1 VPLALRRT
9 LQAIGLVAWL
19 WIIAQALFGGSGDGD
34 VASLFLWVFGWV
46 GVALVS
52 ALVGPVWEWLSPF
65 TTIHAIL
72 SAIADRVGLGGDQPA
87 RYPHSLGRW
96 PAVAGFAAVV
106 WLELVARL
114 EGGRELGLLLLGYT
128 IVSVAA
134 MSVFGREAW
143 RERGEVFSVWFRLLG
158 RMAPF
163 ALAGPPEGGVV
174 ARRRFG
180 GGLLSREWTTDELV
194 LLALG
199 TGSIIFDGLSQT
211 EAYFELFVVQAPL
224 GVGLVRDTI
233 TAAVFLVGMTLVVL
247 AVART
252 LGARA
257 VGAGLLP
264 VAVGY
269 LIAHYLTFVLVD
281 GQRILLALND
291 PLQNGATLLGIDPA
305 TWQPVAPLSVSI
317 VWSIQLAAVVCGHVY
332 GAWAGHAA
340 LAETH
345 GPAPVARQV
354 PLAVLMVVLTSL
366 TLWSLGQ
373 AIIIDPAAGS

>member
-1 VPLALRRT
+1 
-9 LQAIGLVAWL
+9 
-19 WIIAQALFGGSGDGD
+19 
-34 VASLFLWVFGWV
+34 
-46 GVALVS
+46 
-52 ALVGPVWEWLSPF
+52 
-65 TTIHAIL
+65 
-72 SAIADRVGLGGDQPA
+72 
-87 RYPHSLGRW
+87 
-96 PAVAGFAAVV
+96 
-106 WLELVARL
+106 
-114 EGGRELGLLLLGYT
+114 LLLLRYT
-128 IVSVAA
+128 IVIVAA